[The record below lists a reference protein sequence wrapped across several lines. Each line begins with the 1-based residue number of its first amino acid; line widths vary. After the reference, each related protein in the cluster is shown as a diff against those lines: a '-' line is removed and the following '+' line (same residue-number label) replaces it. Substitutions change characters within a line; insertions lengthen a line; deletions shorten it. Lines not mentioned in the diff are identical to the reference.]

1 MLIKKKKTDVSGLV
15 ATIVLN
21 IKVNEFKNKI
31 LVLSN
36 LVKKTDYDAKILE
49 IEGKYITTLINLQV
63 TYLMQR

>member
-49 IEGKYITTLINLQV
+49 IEGKYITTVINLQV